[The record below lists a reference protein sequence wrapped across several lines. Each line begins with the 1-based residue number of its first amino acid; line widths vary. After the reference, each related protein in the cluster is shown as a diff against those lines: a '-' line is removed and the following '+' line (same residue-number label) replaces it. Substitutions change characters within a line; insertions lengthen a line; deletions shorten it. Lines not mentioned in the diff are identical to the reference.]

1 METKT
6 FTSLIEEKLKLH
18 EMPEIIRELS
28 VNDLSEIII
37 KKAYTEVVLSLSEE
51 EGITLLTF
59 LDKADYEKAYQ
70 FLTKKEETRS
80 IALKAAEDVIEE
92 FTIQMREEA

>member
-28 VNDLSEIII
+28 VNDITEIII
-37 KKAYTEVVLSLSEE
+37 KKAYTEVVLSLNEE
-51 EGITLLTF
+51 EGVKLLAF
-59 LDKADYEKAYQ
+59 LDAKNYEEAYT
-70 FLTKKEETRS
+70 FLTKKEGTRS
-80 IALKAAEDVIEE
+80 IALKVAEDVIEE
-92 FTIQMREEA
+92 FTIQMREES